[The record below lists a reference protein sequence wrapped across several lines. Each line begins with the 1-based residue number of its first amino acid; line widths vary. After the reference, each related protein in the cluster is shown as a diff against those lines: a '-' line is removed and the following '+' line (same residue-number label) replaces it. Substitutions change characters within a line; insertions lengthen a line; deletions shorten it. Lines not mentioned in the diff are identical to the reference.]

1 MPLRQ
6 TLQWMFVLLATIV
19 IVGGGGLIW
28 FWGQSGAI
36 LRSEIEKGL
45 KTMAPDL
52 PVSFK
57 TASLESDGRVRLSD
71 IRLMT
76 ADLRSPLLQLAEVV
90 IYPDREI
97 FVEHRQFSPQKV
109 MLTRPQVVLE
119 QSEAGSWNFEGLQF
133 PKPVGMAWPEVELL
147 DGEILMR
154 AHRESLLPIDL
165 RLTNLDAH
173 LKPTAKGQCEIRGHG
188 DLDPIG
194 PVEIVGELDTTTGRW
209 NVKVQARRIPAGDQL
224 IGLAS
229 NLSPTVKTKVQAIT
243 QAVREKT
250 RQPRAQE
257 IALPEQA
264 VSGTGIQTAGVEVP
278 VAAVPEVPTLIPGI
292 GLRADLAVLCQVS
305 CAGFEQPID
314 YSVDLRIENGE
325 LTNLFP
331 IPLYEVSGHILLNR
345 DHVQIEALKA
355 SNGDSELAIQGEIP
369 LGVDPGPPAI
379 QVQASNLPVDERIKA
394 ISPKMAKLYDQ
405 LQPKGRF
412 DVDLAYAPDRKPPVI
427 LREFRVHDGSMKH
440 SLFLYPVNAI
450 EGTIVQEGDKFLLN
464 MKGLGSGHEGVLT
477 GVVQLTGGDFDAD
490 LRIQTPQGLPVDD
503 TLIQAFDTPKLKA
516 IAATLR
522 ALQIR
527 GGYGDVDVSFRKVAS
542 NGPKF
547 LTFLKADLKDCEIN
561 YDRFPMLLSG
571 VSGHIEHDPT
581 RGNVWHFQD
590 LRGMRGEATVTGNG
604 QYETRD
610 GVGKLDLEL
619 DALDVPIDESLKK
632 ACLAATSRLQE
643 VWTQL
648 NPSAGKL
655 DVQKV
660 NIQWSPG
667 GKAPLIALPV
677 IKVEGAAIKLAAL
690 PYPLDR
696 VSGALSWDGQTAVVE
711 YAEGWHGSTYV
722 ELNGTAGKPSPFFQI
737 QPATGVDWRLHLPEV
752 AITRIIADEELHN
765 ALPSSIRTAV
775 KQIDPRGPLDLVL
788 ALDMKQYRAPEPTV
802 TASFKLDTALKDNR
816 LNAGVTVE
824 RATGHVTLINGTWD
838 GQLLAAEGYVDLDSA
853 QIWDLPLSQLEGPF
867 SIVGNRIT
875 AGKPPVGSP
884 QPYSEKNPFAEREV
898 VANLYD
904 GKVSLNAEAVIDYE
918 NSLNTKYDAEVN
930 LRNAKLELWA
940 KEKGSRERL
949 RGPVNGRIAF
959 HGVGPSPLG
968 VEGVGY
974 VDITQAQLYE
984 LPVLI
989 KVFSMP
995 NFRSQEDKAFKYAYA
1010 DFQIRQGEFD
1020 FTGIQLVGDAISL
1033 VGRGKVGFAG
1043 EQDGRISFDFYTD
1056 ARNRVPVLEPIIQR
1070 VASRWVWVR
1079 VDGTIDNYK
1088 AVIQPRVPIL
1098 DDVIKG
1104 LMNGIENGQPR
1115 TPPNMPT
1122 ARLPGGRLR

>member
-28 FWGQSGAI
+28 LWGQSGAI
-36 LRSEIEKGL
+36 LRSEIDKGL
-45 KTMAPDL
+45 KKLAPDL
-52 PVSFK
+52 PVSYK

-109 MLTRPQVVLE
+109 MLTRPQIVLE
-119 QSEAGSWNFEGLQF
+119 QTEAGGWNFEGLQF
-133 PKPVGMAWPEVELL
+133 PKPAGMAWPEVELL

-154 AHRESLLPIDL
+154 AHRESLLPIEL

-173 LKPTAKGQCEIRGHG
+173 LKPTARGQCEIRGHG

-194 PVEIVGELDTTTGRW
+194 PVDIVGALDTTTGRW
-209 NVKVQARRIPAGDQL
+209 NVEVQARRVPAGDQL

-229 NLSPTVKTKVQAIT
+229 DLSPMVKTKVQAVT
-243 QAVREKT
+243 QAIREKT
-250 RQPRAQE
+250 RPPGTQVATNP
-257 IALPEQA
+257 QA
-264 VSGTGIQTAGVEVP
+264 AASDTGIQTVGVEAPVP
-278 VAAVPEVPTLIPGI
+278 VHTDVPTLIPGI

-305 CAGFEQPID
+305 CEGFEQPID

-331 IPLYEVSGHILLNR
+331 IPLYEVSGHIQIDR
-345 DHVQIEALKA
+345 DRIQIETLKA
-355 SNGDSELAIQGEIP
+355 SNGESQLAIQGEIP
-369 LGVDPGPPAI
+369 RGTDPGPPAI
-379 QVQASNLPVDERIKA
+379 QIRASNLPVDERIKC
-394 ISPKMAKLYDQ
+394 ISPKMALLYDQ
-405 LQPKGRF
+405 LQPKGHF
-412 DVDLAYAPDRKPPVI
+412 DIDLAYAPERKPPVI
-427 LREFRVHDGSMKH
+427 LREFRVHDGSMQH
-440 SLFLYPVNAI
+440 FLFQYPVNSI

-464 MKGLGSGHEGVLT
+464 MTGLGSGHEGVLT
-477 GVVQLTGGDFDAD
+477 GVVQLANGDFDAD
-490 LRIQTPQGLPVDD
+490 LRIQTPQGLPVDNV
-503 TLIQAFDTPKLKA
+503 LIAAFDTPKLKA

-542 NGPKF
+542 KGPKF
-547 LTFLKADLKDCEIN
+547 QTFLKADLKNCEIN
-561 YDRFPMLLSG
+561 YDRFPMKLSD

-581 RGNVWHFQD
+581 QGNVWHFQN
-590 LRGMRGEATVTGNG
+590 LQGTRGEALVTGNG
-604 QYETRD
+604 QYEIRD

-619 DALDVPIDESLKK
+619 NATDVPIDASLKT
-632 ACLAATSRLQE
+632 ACISATSRLQE

-667 GKAPLIALPV
+667 QVPLIALPMV
-677 IKVEGAAIKLAAL
+677 KVEGAAMKLAAL

-696 VSGALSWDGQTAVVE
+696 VSGSLSWDGQTALVE

-737 QPATGVDWRLHLPEV
+737 QPAAGVDWRLHLPEI
-752 AITRIIADEELHN
+752 AITRLIADEELHKV
-765 ALPSSIRTAV
+765 LPESIRTAV
-775 KQIDPRGPLDLVL
+775 KQIDPRGPFDMVL

-802 TASFKLDTALKDNR
+802 TASFKLDTTLKDNR
-816 LNAGVTVE
+816 LNAGVTLE
-824 RATGHVTLINGTWD
+824 RATGHVSLINGTWD

-853 QIWDLPLSQLEGPF
+853 QVWDLPLSQLEGPF

-904 GKVSLNAEAVIDYE
+904 GKVSLNAEAVVDHE

-989 KVFSMP
+989 KVFSMT
-995 NFRSQEDKAFKYAYA
+995 NFRSQDDKAFKYAYA
-1010 DFQIRQGEFD
+1010 DFQIRQGQFD

-1098 DDVIKG
+1098 DDAIKG
-1104 LMNGIENGQPR
+1104 LMNGIESGQPR
-1115 TPPNMPT
+1115 VPSSIPT
-1122 ARLPGGRLR
+1122 ARLPAASRQ